1 MRVFSFQTLNKKNK
15 MNFRLALL
23 ALFLLSITSGR
34 SIAGP
39 ALLEISAKTTFY
51 SNVISKYS
59 GLDTLKNELNKKWS
73 GSGINAFK
81 EYLNTVQFQEQLKA
95 SDNIHFVF
103 PSSAGVYNGS
113 LKSDS
118 LSAFD
123 QLLFLSRNLGD
134 RNAEAGVLNSY
145 AVSHALN
152 GKMDNAI
159 SLLNNAIVLNL
170 EIKNM
175 VSVRNNYLS
184 LQRINRYRG
193 NLNEALKYNQAIIV
207 IDQTTK
213 NNRLLAEAFMDQAE
227 ILTSQKSYTHAE
239 SLVLRRALPLYYY
252 GLKDKNGTIRCYD
265 QLADTY
271 HQQKKFTQAKWF
283 YIQSNML
290 ARKINSPLEVVKSLI
305 NLANVK
311 MSIGDYHLAL
321 SDYKEAEQISL
332 KYKFKNQLI
341 ELKSYLYDVHN
352 KLGNSGA
359 SSSAF
364 SEFKVMKETF
374 LRTIQ

>member
-1 MRVFSFQTLNKKNK
+1 MKSDSLNQ
-15 MNFRLALL
+15 
-23 ALFLLSITSGR
+23 
-34 SIAGP
+34 
-39 ALLEISAKTTFY
+39 
-51 SNVISKYS
+51 
-59 GLDTLKNELNKKWS
+59 ELTKQGS
-73 GSGINAFK
+73 SSGIRAIK
-81 EYLNTVQFQEQLKA
+81 EHLNTLQFREQLKA
-95 SDNIHFVF
+95 SDNIPYVF
-103 PSSAGVYNGS
+103 PTSAGVYNGS

-118 LSAFD
+118 LSAYD

-152 GKMDNAI
+152 GRMDDAVR
-159 SLLNNAIVLNL
+159 LLNEAIVLNL
-170 EIKNM
+170 EIKNK
-175 VSVRNNYLS
+175 VAVRNNYLT

-193 NLNEALKYNQAIIV
+193 NLIEALKYNEAILM
-207 IDQTTK
+207 IDLNAK
-213 NNRLLAEAFMDQAE
+213 NNRFLAETYMDHAE
-227 ILTSQKSYTHAE
+227 ILTSQKNFTEAE
-239 SLVLRRALPLYYY
+239 SLVLRKALPLYYY

-290 ARKINSPLEVVKSLI
+290 ARKINDPLEIVNSLI
-305 NLANVK
+305 NLAHVK
-311 MSIGDYHLAL
+311 MSTGDYQLAL
-321 SDYKEAEQISL
+321 MDYKEAEQLSV
-332 KYKFKNQLI
+332 KNRYTNKLI
-341 ELKSYLYDVHN
+341 ELKSDLADVYT

-359 SSSAF
+359 ASSAF

>member
-1 MRVFSFQTLNKKNK
+1 MNLNSLKISVFI
-15 MNFRLALL
+15 
-23 ALFLLSITSGR
+23 LFFFAEACS
-34 SIAGP
+34 AGH
-39 ALLEISAKTTFY
+39 ASY
-51 SNVISKYS
+51 NS
-59 GLDTLKNELNKKWS
+59 
-73 GSGINAFK
+73 
-81 EYLNTVQFQEQLKA
+81 TVQKSAYWSVIDSNLEGDFLKVEFKKKSLIGDDINVFKSFIKALQFFEQLKA
-95 SDNIHFVF
+95 TDSFLPVIPV
-103 PSSAGVYNGS
+103 SAGFFNGYPS
-113 LKSDS
+113 PDS

-123 QLLFLSRNLGD
+123 QLIFLSRNLGD
-134 RNAEAGVLNSY
+134 RNTEARVLNSY
-145 AVSHALN
+145 AVRHALN
-152 GKMDNAI
+152 GQMDDAI
-159 SLLNNAIVLNL
+159 RLLNNAIALNL
-170 EIKNM
+170 EINNM

-193 NLNEALKYNQAIIV
+193 NLNEALKYNQAIIL
-207 IDQTTK
+207 IDQTNK
-213 NNRLLAEAFMDQAE
+213 NYILLAEAIMDQAE
-227 ILTSQKSYTHAE
+227 ILTSQKSYTDAE
-239 SLVLRRALPLYYY
+239 SLVLRRALPLYYN

-311 MSIGDYHLAL
+311 MSIGDYQLAL

-332 KYKFKNQLI
+332 KYNFKNQLI
-341 ELKSYLYDVHN
+341 ELKNYLYVVHN
-352 KLGNSGA
+352 KLGDSGA

>member
-1 MRVFSFQTLNKKNK
+1 MSLRSVLFS
-15 MNFRLALL
+15 LL
-23 ALFLLSITSGR
+23 LLSISVNRG
-34 SIAGP
+34 IAGTVRCDDRVSDLP
-39 ALLEISAKTTFY
+39 YWSI
-51 SNVISKYS
+51 ISKI
-59 GLDTLKNELNKKWS
+59 LKSDSLNQELTKQGS
-73 GSGINAFK
+73 SSGIRAIK
-81 EYLNTVQFQEQLKA
+81 EHLNTLQFREQLKA
-95 SDNIHFVF
+95 SDNIPYVF
-103 PSSAGVYNGS
+103 PTSAGVYNGS

-118 LSAFD
+118 LSAYD

-152 GKMDNAI
+152 GRMDDAVR
-159 SLLNNAIVLNL
+159 LLNEAIVLNL
-170 EIKNM
+170 EIKNK
-175 VSVRNNYLS
+175 VAVRNNYLT

-193 NLNEALKYNQAIIV
+193 NLIEALKYNEAILM
-207 IDQTTK
+207 IDLNAK
-213 NNRLLAEAFMDQAE
+213 NNRFLAETYMDHAE
-227 ILTSQKSYTHAE
+227 ILTSQKNFTEAE
-239 SLVLRRALPLYYY
+239 SLVLRKALPLYYY

-290 ARKINSPLEVVKSLI
+290 ARKINDPLEIVNSLI
-305 NLANVK
+305 NLAHVK
-311 MSIGDYHLAL
+311 MSIGDYQLAL
-321 SDYKEAEQISL
+321 MDYKEAEQLSV
-332 KYKFKNQLI
+332 KNRYTNKLI
-341 ELKSYLYDVHN
+341 ELKSDLADVYT

-359 SSSAF
+359 ASSAF

>member
-283 YIQSNML
+283 TSSRICWH
-290 ARKINSPLEVVKSLI
+290 VKLI
-305 NLANVK
+305 
-311 MSIGDYHLAL
+311 AL
-321 SDYKEAEQISL
+321 W
-332 KYKFKNQLI
+332 
-341 ELKSYLYDVHN
+341 
-352 KLGNSGA
+352 KL
-359 SSSAF
+359 
-364 SEFKVMKETF
+364 
-374 LRTIQ
+374 